1 MVSPASQG
9 AGRRLPLL
17 SNEPSV
23 AEHFGTYGNEE
34 EIRVM
39 FAAKVFLEGG
49 LRDVRERL
57 LLAEDIKLEGI
68 KRLLSVARGSDAAS
82 ASAS

>member
-9 AGRRLPLL
+9 AGQCLPLL

-34 EIRVM
+34 EIRAM
-39 FAAKVFLEGG
+39 FPTKVFLKGG
-49 LRDVRERL
+49 LRNVRERL
-57 LLAEDIKLEGI
+57 MLAADVKLEGV